1 VQFVCFFV
9 IRFCKLFFLL
19 GMPGCYFY
27 GSVQLHW
34 GSVAGWVS
42 AEFSSDL
49 STNARQIEA
58 LVPREQSL

>member
-1 VQFVCFFV
+1 MCSLFFLSFVSVNF
-9 IRFCKLFFLL
+9 FFLL

-49 STNARQIEA
+49 
-58 LVPREQSL
+58 